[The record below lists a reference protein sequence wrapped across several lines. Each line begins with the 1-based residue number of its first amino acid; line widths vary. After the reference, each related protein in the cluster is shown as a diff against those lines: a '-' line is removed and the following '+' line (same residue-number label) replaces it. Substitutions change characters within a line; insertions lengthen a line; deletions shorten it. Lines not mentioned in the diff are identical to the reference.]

1 MNEIYWRVGII
12 PSGRCV
18 PVGSCSDGVISR
30 SSDNGIPI
38 STEVLLLM
46 VAPVDIFSVIVLD
59 QRWPFDQD
67 GQVNPERERQE
78 RQHSPHKLTN
88 RHLCHS
94 VAKVG
99 ETLPTG
105 LGISRQKSDLRTSRW
120 TRGACF
126 RSALLL
132 KSTAFVPVCR
142 STLANLH
149 YHVVLSVWN
158 ELRRWLSK
166 KEGR

>member
-1 MNEIYWRVGII
+1 
-12 PSGRCV
+12 
-18 PVGSCSDGVISR
+18 
-30 SSDNGIPI
+30 
-38 STEVLLLM
+38 
-46 VAPVDIFSVIVLD
+46 
-59 QRWPFDQD
+59 
-67 GQVNPERERQE
+67 
-78 RQHSPHKLTN
+78 
-88 RHLCHS
+88 

-105 LGISRQKSDLRTSRW
+105 LGISRQKSDLRRSRW

-142 STLANLH
+142 STLTCIIT
-149 YHVVLSVWN
+149 LSVWN